1 MLPFGLGQSTEAC
14 FESFLLEHAGRR
26 ARSVEIQDLP
36 RTHWQNIHT
45 VKHDLPCT
53 ECLRKCLSSR
63 CGGKWHRKVHP
74 TPSNSAPFLARRLLV
89 FFPAPNH
96 ELWQTSQLKAC
107 NWSKW
112 SFTIFQACSANPAGA
127 GVPRKIPSSPSKPMP
142 AKSLPIAV
150 RILPR
155 RCPDKPCP
163 ARSRPRHPSP
173 QTARMGEF
181 WSPLWQRID
190 PPASEQLTSYYFCH
204 TEWKIELPNICEW
217 TFGEP
222 FPGC

>member
-14 FESFLLEHAGRR
+14 FESLLLEHAGRR
-26 ARSVEIQDLP
+26 ARSVEIQDSP
-36 RTHWQNIHT
+36 RTHWQDIHT

-53 ECLRKCLSSR
+53 ECLQKCLSSR

-89 FFPAPNH
+89 FFPASNH

-127 GVPRKIPSSPSKPMP
+127 GGSQKDPKFSFQADACKKPSECGAAPTRTVPRP
-142 AKSLPIAV
+142 AL
-150 RILPR
+150 
-155 RCPDKPCP
+155 P
-163 ARSRPRHPSP
+163 ARARPRHPRPRAARAGTLVPPLAKNRPSCLW
-173 QTARMGEF
+173 TAHFLLLLSHRMKD
-181 WSPLWQRID
+181 WI
-190 PPASEQLTSYYFCH
+190 A
-204 TEWKIELPNICEW
+204 
-217 TFGEP
+217 
-222 FPGC
+222 